1 MRGKLIKIKASYKL
15 SEMVK
20 KEKVSTTTTK
30 AAKVNTKKKP
40 RKTRATKI
48 TKAVRNTVLKTGS
61 DRPVRPVQ
69 PGTGSQSGLVK
80 KTVWCPV
87 WFLKPWWGNL
97 RLLKRLWRRSWRK
110 LGLTGWRNQL
120 LLSLNSSNRL
130 SLLLLREPRGSLLE
144 SVEIR

>member
-20 KEKVSTTTTK
+20 KEKVTTTTTK

-69 PGTGSQSGLVK
+69 PGTRSQSNPVK
-80 KTVWCPV
+80 TPKT
-87 WFLKPWWGNL
+87 GQ
-97 RLLKRLWRRSWRK
+97 K
-110 LGLTGWRNQL
+110 LGL
-120 LLSLNSSNRL
+120 NRKL
-130 SLLLLREPRGSLLE
+130 KKKWFDVQFGF
-144 SVEIR
+144 